1 LKKIIFVFMLVC
13 IAFLT
18 AQDTYEQICEN
29 EYGLEITR
37 IMNIHSENKIDQ
49 FRNVQT
55 KLYDTN
61 ISLIIK
67 NNGIPKA
74 GIEIKDKIDYLPTN
88 IKLQFYPN
96 TEEKEGRVK
105 WTFKNVR
112 ANEQLEMTINFK
124 DTLDFWEFDKIPCP
138 YIELHLKEAQ
148 LITPTIGRVG
158 DEMLLTA
165 ITKDNEAL
173 PEIKISVISPSKK
186 ETIIQTDNRGV
197 ARFTPQE
204 NGEYNFDI
212 LDFKTNENYLVEVE
226 QMINQ
231 DLTTANIFDNTINI
245 SDFIP
250 LVVGLIMVA
259 VLIFGMVLYFAPKNE
274 NGPKPEDWA
283 NAFGNIEDS
292 EPEWMKEVDS
302 FSESTIEKESSPLK
316 EAVKTTTIKTKPIK
330 KTKVEDIKTK
340 TKKIIENRKKI
351 NANIKNTI
359 KNKKTNAKTTSK
371 SKKKPIKKKK

>member
-1 LKKIIFVFMLVC
+1 MKKIIFVFMLVC